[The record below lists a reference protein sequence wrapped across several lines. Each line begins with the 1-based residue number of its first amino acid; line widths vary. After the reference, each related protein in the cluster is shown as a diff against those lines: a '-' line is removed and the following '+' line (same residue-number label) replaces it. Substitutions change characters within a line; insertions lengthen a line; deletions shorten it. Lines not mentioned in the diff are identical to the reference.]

1 MADHGDPSAPLIAET
16 GGLNAMIV
24 DSTALPDQV
33 VRDVLASAF
42 QSAGQRCS
50 ALRCL
55 YLQEDI
61 APAILP
67 MLQGAMDALA
77 LGNPWTLATDIGPV
91 IDAQAQANI
100 TDYIAHAR
108 AEGRLIKELSPLK
121 TGTFI
126 APTIL
131 QVEGIGQMPHEI
143 FGPVLHVATFPASAL
158 DKVVQDINATGYG
171 LTFGLHSRID
181 DRVQSLVAQI
191 HVGNIYVNRNQIG
204 AVVGSQ
210 PFGGEGLSGTGPK
223 AGGPHYLARF
233 TQMPPPV
240 AGLEDSTTDEAIVQ
254 NALRDAPASQ
264 ALGAE
269 TLPGRTGESTRL
281 IRYARPP
288 ILCLGPSAA
297 TAQAQARSL
306 RTMGAQA
313 IEAPGLDPA
322 ALTTLQGF
330 SAVLWWGSNAQAR
343 VLAQHLSQRKGPI
356 LPLICDMPDAAHAQ
370 FERHI
375 CIDTTASGGNAQLLA
390 GA

>member
-1 MADHGDPSAPLIAET
+1 
-16 GGLNAMIV
+16 
-24 DSTALPDQV
+24 
-33 VRDVLASAF
+33 LASAF

-55 YLQEDI
+55 YLQDDI

-67 MLQGAMDALA
+67 MLQGAMDALTM
-77 LGNPWTLATDIGPV
+77 GNPWTLATDIGPV

-108 AEGRLIKELSPLK
+108 AEGRLIKELPAPK

-191 HVGNIYVNRNQIG
+191 HAGNIYVNRNQIG

-233 TQMPPPV
+233 TRMPAPTA
-240 AGLEDSTTDEAIVQ
+240 AGAAEDRTSEEALVQ
-254 NALRDAPASQ
+254 QALRDALPPQVRSVQ
-264 ALGAE
+264 S
-269 TLPGRTGESTRL
+269 LPGPTGESNRL
-281 IRYARPP
+281 ISYAKPP

-297 TAQAQARSL
+297 TAKAQARSI
-306 RTMGAQA
+306 RTLGGQW
-313 IEAPGLDPA
+313 IEASGLDPA
-322 ALTTLQGF
+322 ALTNLQGF
-330 SAVLWWGSNAQAR
+330 SAVLWWGDNAQAR
-343 VLAQHLSQRKGPI
+343 ILAQHLSQRKGPI
-356 LPLICDMPDAAHAQ
+356 LPLICDLPDAAHAQ